1 MAAETYLCN
10 ANRLSSRPVPRDRR
24 GFPQAVIPVI
34 GSRRPFCHLLAISA
48 RYPPGRRGLSRNHP
62 AWTPLTQGGFKRVKG
77 IEPSSLAWKAIAL
90 PLSYTRSLWLTLFGV
105 RGPLGV
111 GADRGCESSPRYWRP
126 YDSVSGVCSCRSK
139 RCLWDVP
146 VARVCLA
153 QANFLCVFGR
163 RTGLSPC
170 RVCRSPSLRR
180 PHCRRFKVF
189 GHLEIC
195 YWGVQDSNLRR
206 QCHQIYSLTPL
217 ATRET
222 PR

>member
-24 GFPQAVIPVI
+24 GFPQAVIPAI
-34 GSRRPFCHLLAISA
+34 GSRRPFCHLLAVSA
-48 RYPPGRRGLSRNHP
+48 GSLRALQKPSGLDAVDLRELQAGEGNRTLVFSLEGYCSTIELHP
-62 AWTPLTQGGFKRVKG
+62 QFMAD
-77 IEPSSLAWKAIAL
+77 
-90 PLSYTRSLWLTLFGV
+90 SLW
-105 RGPLGV
+105 RPGPSWVLV
-111 GADRGCESSPRYWRP
+111 ADRGLRIVSEVLGALR
-126 YDSVSGVCSCRSK
+126 SVPGIYSCRIR
-139 RCLWDVP
+139 RCLWGVP

-153 QANFLCVFGR
+153 QAAFFYVFGR
-163 RTGLSPC
+163 RTGSSPC

-180 PHCRRFKVF
+180 PRCRRFKVF